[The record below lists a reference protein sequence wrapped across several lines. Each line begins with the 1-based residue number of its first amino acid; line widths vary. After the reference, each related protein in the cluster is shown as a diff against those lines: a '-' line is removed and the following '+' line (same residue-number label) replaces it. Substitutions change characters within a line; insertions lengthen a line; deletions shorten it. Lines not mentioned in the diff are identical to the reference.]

1 MAGTEFS
8 DEPVFKL
15 KLLVD
20 KKKNKVVLAEIVK
33 RESIRKKNQKSQP
46 ATIGC
51 FNNLYKSAV
60 DMSTEDFLTEPC
72 RHILLNPINAKER
85 ECKSNDLRAYS
96 NFYSLKCI
104 CGKFM
109 EKEIN
114 TMEGCPKEIF
124 GSGKKSFIILD
135 NMEVGFCSIVLTLKA
150 LRGLGYTDLNKLDE
164 MLVDVGTSFAG
175 MLILFGYSF
184 DGCVLDETELMYY
197 YKDT

>member
-1 MAGTEFS
+1 
-8 DEPVFKL
+8 
-15 KLLVD
+15 
-20 KKKNKVVLAEIVK
+20 
-33 RESIRKKNQKSQP
+33 
-46 ATIGC
+46 
-51 FNNLYKSAV
+51 
-60 DMSTEDFLTEPC
+60 MSTEDFLTEPC

-85 ECKSNDLRAYS
+85 ECKRLKVNIDDAPVAKYYRCPNLEASDSCSRAYS
-96 NFYSLKCI
+96 NFCSLKCI

-164 MLVDVGTSFAG
+164 MLVDVGHTEVITFSMFF
-175 MLILFGYSF
+175 LYYLDIVCF
-184 DGCVLDETELMYY
+184 VL
-197 YKDT
+197 

>member
-20 KKKNKVVLAEIVK
+20 KEKNKVVLAEK
-33 RESIRKKNQKSQP
+33 YQQNQNSQP

-51 FNNLYKSAV
+51 FNNLYKSVV

-85 ECKSNDLRAYS
+85 ECKRL
-96 NFYSLKCI
+96 
-104 CGKFM
+104 KFM
-109 EKEIN
+109 EKDIN

-175 MLILFGYSF
+175 MLILFGYSL
-184 DGCVLDETELMYY
+184 DGCVLDETELM
-197 YKDT
+197 